1 MKLRISLGCR
11 AGGRILFVLSL
22 GLVIGG
28 EQAVAAGTML
38 TLEPSDRSVV
48 MTLVRSGQP
57 PFQHVI
63 VRVGTNGRY
72 PDAVDDGDPVGDL
85 SAAQGNGRIVHSGLQ
100 NGRTYLY
107 AFFAIDSE
115 GRVTAREIA
124 AATPQDTQPPGVVQ
138 NLRRVGAR

>member
-1 MKLRISLGCR
+1 MRHRISLACR
-11 AGGRILFVLSL
+11 AAGRVLAVASL
-22 GLVIGG
+22 GLVIG
-28 EQAVAAGTML
+28 ARPAAAGTML

-48 MTLVRSGQP
+48 MFLARGGQP
-57 PFQHVI
+57 TYERVI
-63 VRVGTNGRY
+63 VRLGTDGRY
-72 PDAVDDGDPVGDL
+72 PDAVDDGEQVGDL
-85 SAAQGNGRIVHSGLQ
+85 SAGQGNDRLVHRGLQ

-115 GRVTAREIA
+115 GRVAAREVA